1 MADPL
6 MVGSVL
12 YANEETILLTDG
24 TLFVAP
30 AGMHLPP
37 FRNGTTLVIEYEVIE
52 GLNVLTHVPELR
64 W

>member
-1 MADPL
+1 MGDPL

-37 FRNGTTLVIEYEVIE
+37 FGNGTTLVIEYEVIE